1 MINSTLNAK
10 AYFTRL
16 NKRVVH
22 PLCRIL
28 RLQIFVKEF
37 VVSNFLIPPALNFN
51 CHKMSF
57 YRLHLFAERCINAR
71 KWRYNNTKQ
80 NISGELN
87 LTCEKKQE
95 NFLQILKNC
104 SKVMLQAFYIGNFL
118 VLNKNIFCTTT
129 PQIFR

>member
-80 NISGELN
+80 NILGELN
-87 LTCEKKQE
+87 LTCEKNRKT
-95 NFLQILKNC
+95 
-104 SKVMLQAFYIGNFL
+104 FYKYQKTALRLCCRHFTL
-118 VLNKNIFCTTT
+118 ETS
-129 PQIFR
+129 